1 MAGRALFA
9 LMGAGRAAAR
19 SILLNFSMEVEMSAK
34 LSWNPK
40 ILALVALAVLV
51 LFSSVIPVRA
61 TPGSGVTGE
70 QIASGTLLEAIPAKF
85 KTETGNV
92 RADVAKTTLIKYMVV
107 PGGIFG
113 WHQHGGPLWAMVAS
127 GSLTFYHG
135 DDPSCTGEVYPAGTT
150 FMDPGNHT
158 HNAINEGT
166 ENVVVYVLFMLP
178 EGGAP
183 RVDVPSPG
191 NCPF

>member
-1 MAGRALFA
+1 
-9 LMGAGRAAAR
+9 
-19 SILLNFSMEVEMSAK
+19 MEVEMSAK

-40 ILALVALAVLV
+40 MLVVFTIAVIVLLA
-51 LFSSVIPVRA
+51 SSIFPVTRVGA

-70 QIASGTLLEAIPAKF
+70 TLASGTLPEAVPAKF

-92 RADVAKTTLIKYMVV
+92 QSDVSKITVIRHTIT
-107 PGGIFG
+107 PGGVFG
-113 WHQHGGPLWAMVAS
+113 WHQHGGPLWATVVS
-127 GSLTFYHG
+127 GNLTVYHG
-135 DDPSCTGEVYPAGTT
+135 DDLTCTGEVYPAGSV

-158 HNAINEGT
+158 HNARNEGS
-166 ENVVVYVLFMLP
+166 ENLVVLVTFMLP

>member
-1 MAGRALFA
+1 
-9 LMGAGRAAAR
+9 
-19 SILLNFSMEVEMSAK
+19 MSARI
-34 LSWNPK
+34 SWNSK
-40 ILALVALAVLV
+40 MVVIVAVAVIV
-51 LFSSVIPVRA
+51 LLISAIYPVSPVGA
-61 TPGSGVTGE
+61 TPASGVRGTL
-70 QIASGTLLEAIPAKF
+70 IASGTLLEAIPAKF

-92 RADVAKTTLIKYMVV
+92 QADVAKTMLIKYMVV
-107 PGGIFG
+107 PGGVFG
-113 WHQHGGPLWAMVAS
+113 WHEHGGPLWAMVSA

-150 FMDPGNHT
+150 FMDSGNHT

-166 ENVVVYVLFMLP
+166 EDVVVYVVFMLP

-183 RVDVPSPG
+183 RHEVPNPG

>member
-1 MAGRALFA
+1 
-9 LMGAGRAAAR
+9 
-19 SILLNFSMEVEMSAK
+19 MSARI
-34 LSWNPK
+34 SWNSK
-40 ILALVALAVLV
+40 MVVIVAVAVIV
-51 LFSSVIPVRA
+51 LLISAIYPVSPVGA
-61 TPGSGVTGE
+61 TPASGVRGTL
-70 QIASGTLLEAIPAKF
+70 IASGTLLEAIPAKF

-92 RADVAKTTLIKYMVV
+92 QADVAKTMLIKYTVV
-107 PGGIFG
+107 PGGVFG
-113 WHQHGGPLWAMVAS
+113 WHEHGGPLWAMVSA

-150 FMDPGNHT
+150 FMDSGNHT

-166 ENVVVYVLFMLP
+166 EDVVVYVVFMLP

-183 RVDVPSPG
+183 RHEVPNPG